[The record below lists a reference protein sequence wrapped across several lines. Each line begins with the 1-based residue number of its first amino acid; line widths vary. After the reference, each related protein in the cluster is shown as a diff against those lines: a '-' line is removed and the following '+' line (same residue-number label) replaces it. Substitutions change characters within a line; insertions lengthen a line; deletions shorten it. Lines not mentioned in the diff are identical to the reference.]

1 MSGTGIISLLLLI
14 LNVIIS
20 VRGFNNPAFFDRY
33 KFEVDRILVNKEYI
47 RLISSG
53 FLHVNWLHLIFNT
66 IALGAFSGMVEGY
79 LGSLEFLLVYF
90 ASLIGGDLLCLF
102 IHRNHGDYSAVGA
115 SGAICG
121 VIFASIAIF
130 PGMSVGLFFLPIS
143 LPGWLFGLVF
153 VLFSIYGIK
162 SSKDNIG
169 HDAHLGGAL
178 VGMLVG
184 ILFDPGALTRNWLTI
199 AVILVPTLIFIY
211 LILTRPH
218 ILLIDNYFFK
228 QHPKYY
234 NIDHKY
240 NADKVSKQQE
250 IDRILEKIGKSGM
263 KSLSKKEK
271 DALDDYSK
279 RIQ

>member
-1 MSGTGIISLLLLI
+1 MSNTGIISLLLLI

-20 VRGFNNPAFFDRY
+20 IRGFNNPAFFDRY
-33 KFEVDRILVNKEYI
+33 KFEVDRILVNREYI

-79 LGSLEFLLVYF
+79 LGSFQFLLVYF

-162 SSKDNIG
+162 SSRDNIG

-184 ILFDPGALTRNWLTI
+184 ILFDPGALTRNSLTI

-228 QHPKYY
+228 QHQKYY

-240 NADKVSKQQE
+240 NADRVTRQQE
-250 IDRILEKIGKSGM
+250 IDRILEKISKSGM

-271 DALDDYSK
+271 DALDQYS
-279 RIQ
+279 RGV